1 MNSLILRFLQ
11 ACDTRISSIRVKI
24 IDWIK
29 RNFLDNKVASMM
41 KELQVQISFLNF
53 DNVEIWTTPRTNN
66 VQVTCLISS
75 KLGEVTC
82 FYHTHA
88 ASIHTNFLPCQLLM
102 KRRRIE
108 LASSVCP
115 VARPS
120 MESEHQDL
128 VEGCLQKKKWIQEN
142 LR

>member
-53 DNVEIWTTPRTNN
+53 DNVEILTTSRTNH
-66 VQVTCLISS
+66 VLVHLPDQQQIGRGS
-75 KLGEVTC
+75 
-82 FYHTHA
+82 FYHAHVA
-88 ASIHTNFLPCQLLM
+88 NIHTKF
-102 KRRRIE
+102 
-108 LASSVCP
+108 
-115 VARPS
+115 
-120 MESEHQDL
+120 
-128 VEGCLQKKKWIQEN
+128 
-142 LR
+142 